1 MYQRTTRILV
11 LIPLILSI
19 TLLPTQPQTSAI
31 AQNINF
37 VLPEGFTQE
46 VLTDKLDGPTSFA
59 FAPDGRI
66 FITQKAGT
74 VRVWQNGELLPQNF
88 IDLSHEVNQ
97 TADRGLMGI
106 AVHPNFPATPYIYL
120 SYVYEPLE
128 AKGYS
133 DSGARVS
140 RVLRVEAE
148 PGNSN
153 VARNGGAVVLLGANG
168 TWDRIG
174 NPEAADKA
182 PFTCVDEN
190 GGHVRDCL
198 PAEGTAH
205 TVDMIRFGPDGAL
218 YVANGDGSVN
228 DAINIRAQDVNS
240 LAGKILRIDP
250 ISGNGYANNPFYD
263 GDPGSNR
270 SKVWALGLRNPFR
283 FTLHPANGE
292 LWVGEVGNNVWEE
305 ISRGGRGSNF
315 GWPCF
320 EGPDQASGQEACQP
334 LFNGSQ
340 PVTYAVHAYPHAQGL
355 GAAIGGDFYTG
366 SAYPAQYRNAYFFAD
381 YNGGII
387 QTITYSGG
395 APSVNLFASNVYGP
409 VQISRGPDGSLYV
422 LSIVLGSL
430 SRIGYGAGPD
440 APAAVGALPLSNNT
454 VGGSAAP
461 LGATEDAAPSAPT
474 GPAAPPAAAAPVRQ
488 NEAPLAVALAQPM
501 AGRAPLAVT
510 FSAAESSD
518 PDGDRLTYLWDFG
531 DGGTSRLPN
540 REHTYRENGIYTATL
555 TVFDGNGRS
564 NTNSVQINVG
574 NDPPDVQILSP
585 SPEAVFRV
593 GDRVEFS
600 GQASDTEDGPISAD
614 ALNWEAVLHH
624 KEHIHYD
631 FYNGT
636 GAGGQLTYEDHG
648 DATYLELCLSA
659 VDSAGLEG
667 RTCIDLHAEEVVYTF
682 RTLPEGA
689 PLLYAGSR
697 YITPFKVT
705 TYVNAQRSI
714 SAPLEPVEGLTFTS
728 WSDGGDSRHVLTVGE
743 SDQTLIAIYS
753 GSGEQ
758 LQPNA
763 EVVDINDESAV
774 AQSEAASAQA
784 AAPAPAEA
792 PAAEAP
798 AAQPAP
804 VEAPEAAPPAAQA
817 PASVAPGGS
826 GQIARDYWQG
836 TPGESV
842 SEFRSTLSQLG
853 TPAGRELLP
862 TFEGPNDFGDDYAA
876 IVHGYLYPPVTGN
889 YRFWIAGDDSAELWI
904 SRDESPANVAI
915 IASVP
920 QWTRQREWD
929 KYESQQSGLI
939 PLEAG
944 KRYYILA
951 YHKEASQKDNLSVAW
966 QTPGGPRGLI
976 EGQYL
981 SPPE

>member
-1 MYQRTTRILV
+1 MFRSNPFKHVYPFIARILV
-11 LIPLILSI
+11 LIPIILST
-19 TLLPTQPQTSAI
+19 TLLPNHTQTAAI

-37 VLPEGFTQE
+37 VLPDGFTQE

-88 IDLSHEVNQ
+88 IDISHEVNQ
-97 TADRGLMGI
+97 TADRGLLGI
-106 AVHPNFPATPYIYL
+106 AVHPNFPAAPYVYL

-140 RVLRVEAE
+140 RVLRVEAD

-153 VARNGGAVVLLGANG
+153 VARAGGAFVIVGANG
-168 TWDRIG
+168 TWEQIG
-174 NPEAADKA
+174 NPDAPDKA

-190 GGHVRDCL
+190 GGPVRDCL
-198 PAEGTAH
+198 PAESTAH
-205 TVDMIRFGPDGAL
+205 TADMLRFGPDGAL

-270 SKVWALGLRNPFR
+270 SKVWAFGLRNPFR

-305 ISRGGRGSNF
+305 ISRGGRGANF
-315 GWPCF
+315 GWPCY
-320 EGPDQASGQEACQP
+320 EGPDQASGNPACQP
-334 LFNGSQ
+334 LFDGSQ
-340 PVTYAVHAYPHAQGL
+340 PVTYAVHAYPHAQGM

-366 SAYPAQYRNAYFFAD
+366 TAYPAQYRNAYFFAD

-387 QTITYSGG
+387 QTITYNGG

-430 SRIGYGAGPD
+430 SRIRYGAGPD
-440 APAAVGALPLSNNT
+440 APGAVGALPGGNNT

-461 LGATEDAAPSAPT
+461 LGAST
-474 GPAAPPAAAAPVRQ
+474 GGAAAPAPAPAPIRE
-488 NEAPLAVALAQPM
+488 NGAPLAVALAEPA

-510 FSAAESSD
+510 FSAAASSD
-518 PDGDRLTYLWDFG
+518 PDGDRLTYLWNFG

-540 REHTYRENGIYTATL
+540 REHTYRENGVYTATL
-555 TVFDGNGRS
+555 TVFDGNGKS
-564 NTNSVQINVG
+564 NSNAVQISVG
-574 NDPPDVQILSP
+574 NDPPAPQILSP
-585 SPEAVFRV
+585 SPDQTYRI
-593 GDRVEFS
+593 GDVVQFS
-600 GQASDTEDGPISAD
+600 GEASDTEDGPLPAD
-614 ALNWEAVLHH
+614 ELVWEAVLHH
-624 KEHIHYD
+624 KDHIHYD
-631 FYNGT
+631 FYNG
-636 GAGGQLTYEDHG
+636 AGDSGQLTYEDHG

-659 VDSAGLEG
+659 RDSTGLEG
-667 RTCIDLHAEEVVYTF
+667 RQCIDLRAEEVVYTF

-697 YITPFKVT
+697 YVTPFKVT
-705 TYVNAQRSI
+705 TYVNAQRSLG
-714 SAPLEPVEGLTFTS
+714 APSEPVDGLTFAS
-728 WSDGGDSRHVLTVGE
+728 WSDGGEIRHQLTIGE

-753 GSGEQ
+753 GASDQ

-763 EVVDINDESAV
+763 EVIDINDEPP
-774 AQSEAASAQA
+774 AAD
-784 AAPAPAEA
+784 ETDVEE

-798 AAQPAP
+798 AA
-804 VEAPEAAPPAAQA
+804 AAPPAAEAAPASAPAAPPAPQA
-817 PASVAPGGS
+817 PVSVAPGGS
-826 GQIARDYWQG
+826 GQILREYWTG
-836 TPGESV
+836 APGESV
-842 SEFRSTLSQLG
+842 AEFRSTISKLG
-853 TPAGRELLP
+853 APAGSELLP
-862 TFEGPNDFGDDYAA
+862 AFEGPNDFGDDYAA
-876 IVHGYLYPPVTGN
+876 IVHGYLYPPVSGR
-889 YRFWIAGDDSAELWI
+889 YRFWIAGDDSAELWL
-904 SRDESPANVAI
+904 SSDESPANVAI

-929 KYESQQSGLI
+929 KYEAQQSGLI

-944 KRYYILA
+944 QRYYILA
-951 YHKEASQKDNLSVAW
+951 YHKEASQKDNLSVGW
-966 QTPGGPRGLI
+966 QIPGGPRGIL

>member
-1 MYQRTTRILV
+1 MHSILTRILLLV
-11 LIPLILSI
+11 PVVLSI
-19 TLLPTQPQTSAI
+19 TLLPTQTQTPAI

-37 VLPEGFTQE
+37 VLPDGFTQE

-88 IDLSHEVNQ
+88 IDISHEVNQ
-97 TADRGLMGI
+97 TADRGLLGI
-106 AVHPNFPATPYIYL
+106 AVHPNYPATPYVYL

-128 AKGYS
+128 AKGYN

-140 RVLRVEAE
+140 RVLRVEAD
-148 PGNSN
+148 PANSN
-153 VARNGGAVVLLGANG
+153 VARDGGAFVIVGANG
-168 TWDRIG
+168 TWDKIG
-174 NPEAADKA
+174 NPDAPDKP

-190 GGHVRDCL
+190 GGPVRDCL
-198 PAEGTAH
+198 PAESTAH
-205 TVDMIRFGPDGAL
+205 TADMLRFGPDGAL

-250 ISGNGYANNPFYD
+250 FSGNGYPNNPFYD

-270 SKVWALGLRNPFR
+270 SKVWAFGLRNPFR
-283 FTLHPANGE
+283 FTLHPTTGE

-305 ISRGGRGSNF
+305 ISRGGRGANF

-366 SAYPAQYRNAYFFAD
+366 TAYPAQYRNAYFFAD

-387 QTITYSGG
+387 QTITYNG
-395 APSVNLFASNVYGP
+395 ATPSVNLFASNVYGP

-430 SRIGYGAGPD
+430 SRIRYGAGPD
-440 APAAVGALPLSNNT
+440 TPAAVGALPGSNNT

-461 LGATEDAAPSAPT
+461 LGAATGASTAAASAP
-474 GPAAPPAAAAPVRQ
+474 APAPV
-488 NEAPLAVALAQPM
+488 NENGAPLAVALAEPA

-518 PDGDRLTYLWDFG
+518 PDSDRLTYLWNFG

-540 REHTYRENGIYTATL
+540 REHTYQENGLYTATL
-555 TVFDGNGRS
+555 TVFDGKGKSSS
-564 NTNSVQINVG
+564 NAVQINVG
-574 NDPPDVQILSP
+574 NDPPAPQILSP
-585 SPEAVFRV
+585 TPDTVYRI
-593 GDRVEFS
+593 GDVVQFS
-600 GQASDTEDGPISAD
+600 GEATDTEDGPLAAD
-614 ALNWEAVLHH
+614 TLVWEAVLHH

-636 GAGGQLTYEDHG
+636 GASGQLTYEDHG
-648 DATYLELCLSA
+648 DATYLELCLIA
-659 VDSAGLEG
+659 HDSAGLEG
-667 RTCIDLHAEEVVYTF
+667 RQCIDLRAQEVVYTF

-697 YITPFKVT
+697 YVTPFKVT

-714 SAPLEPVEGLTFTS
+714 GAPSEPADGLTFTS
-728 WSDGGDSRHVLTVGE
+728 WSDGGEIRHQLTIGE

-753 GSGEQ
+753 GNSDA
-758 LQPNA
+758 LHPNA
-763 EVVDINDESAV
+763 DVIDINDEPPTVETA
-774 AQSEAASAQA
+774 ADDAPAAAEPAANDAASEAAPAADAPASAPA
-784 AAPAPAEA
+784 AAPA
-792 PAAEAP
+792 
-798 AAQPAP
+798 
-804 VEAPEAAPPAAQA
+804 
-817 PASVAPGGS
+817 ASTTADRVAPGGS
-826 GQIARDYWQG
+826 GQILREYWSG
-836 TPGESV
+836 NPGESV
-842 SEFRSTLSQLG
+842 SDFRSTLSKLG
-853 TPAGRELLP
+853 APSGSELLP
-862 TFEGPNDFGDDYAA
+862 TFEGPSDFGDDYAA
-876 IVHGYLYPPVTGN
+876 IMRGYLYPPVSGN
-889 YRFWIAGDDSAELWI
+889 YRFWIAADDTAELWL
-904 SRDESPANVAI
+904 STDESPANVAI

-920 QWTRQREWD
+920 EWTRQREWD

-966 QTPGGPRGLI
+966 QIPGGPRGIL